1 MPGYDSQ
8 HTVISSF
15 GNTREFRGIQGNTEP
30 GIQRNTRDTR
40 QYRGIQGNTG
50 KYMGTQGNRTLLQ
63 IEPSFSCGFA
73 NTPLQ

>member
-40 QYRGIQGNTG
+40 QYRGIQGNTWEHRG
-50 KYMGTQGNRTLLQ
+50 IATLLQ

-73 NTPLQ
+73 NTLLQ

>member
-1 MPGYDSQ
+1 MLPGYDSQ
-8 HTVISSF
+8 HNIF
-15 GNTREFRGIQGNTEP
+15 FWEYR
-30 GIQRNTRDTR
+30 GIQRNTR